1 MGERLTKSALG
12 GIVAK
17 VISRFSSSKPRHI
30 FSFGGVLGGVLWRS
44 RRVDATSAG
53 MSRLEL
59 VLLLV
64 RFFITVAWNVA
75 QFRVFKRFRAISYIR
90 LNQCTKE
97 EGGLHHQTRTGTA
110 RQDAV

>member
-1 MGERLTKSALG
+1 MGGRLTKSALG

-59 VLLLV
+59 DDTFVLLLV
-64 RFFITVAWNVA
+64 LFFIMVA
-75 QFRVFKRFRAISYIR
+75 
-90 LNQCTKE
+90 
-97 EGGLHHQTRTGTA
+97 
-110 RQDAV
+110 